1 MGLGKGAEGGP
12 EGDQR
17 GTGGGPEGDSEVG
30 GEEGHGGREKV
41 EKAEGRK
48 RGREGGLRKGVR
60 NSPSL
65 WSPLQSGLPHQASHP
80 R

>member
-1 MGLGKGAEGGP
+1 MGLGKGP
-12 EGDQR
+12 EEDQR

-48 RGREGGLRKGVR
+48 
-60 NSPSL
+60 
-65 WSPLQSGLPHQASHP
+65 
-80 R
+80 